1 MHVPN
6 IIWPSICSNT
16 TCEEPRMDKIDGI
29 WLGKLKALIQV
40 GDLFIRVRK
49 QVFGVELN
57 LDRR

>member
-1 MHVPN
+1 
-6 IIWPSICSNT
+6 
-16 TCEEPRMDKIDGI
+16 MDKIDGI